1 MTEIKENS
9 HISLNIYNNQK
20 DNNNN
25 KDQEAENSNPNLLQN
40 LNTGISKEFPD
51 NLRTEEYR
59 RTKFPIITNNLGIS
73 NSVNKNN
80 INKVRP
86 EFIIQKNINKNNIS
100 NFVKN
105 KNEKIYCCGKKCS
118 KKACIITIIIIS
130 IIILISIISMIV
142 SFSKISKYY

>member
-105 KNEKIYCCGKKCS
+105 KNEKIYCRGKKCS

-130 IIILISIISMIV
+130 IIILLNIISMIV
-142 SFSKISKYY
+142 CLSKFVKNY

>member
-105 KNEKIYCCGKKCS
+105 ENEKLYCCGKCS
-118 KKACIITIIIIS
+118 KKACIITIIFVS
-130 IIILISIISMIV
+130 IIILLNIISMIV
-142 SFSKISKYY
+142 CLSKFVKNY